1 MWGMPSSMKGSDD
14 FWKPFQIGSSFM
26 QIYINFGILREIG
39 KLSVIKYI
47 ICSHFPVYL
56 YPDKAREAS
65 DD

>member
-1 MWGMPSSMKGSDD
+1 
-14 FWKPFQIGSSFM
+14 M